1 MDLDD
6 MAGAIICLLLIFFI
20 VLVITVGC
28 VKGHSMDIELEKYK
42 IEMEVN
48 NGDIPTNEGE

>member
-1 MDLDD
+1 MDLED
-6 MAGAIICLLLIFFI
+6 MAGAIICLLLILFI

-28 VKGHSMDIELEKYK
+28 VKGHSMNIELEKYK

-48 NGDIPTNEGE
+48 NGDIPKEEGE